1 MRVGIYLVPLLDH
14 VTGRER
20 GMQGLLDAL
29 ARLDTVNDY
38 YLFVRPGNRRLFQ
51 RPESNFHTVVVRLPS
66 LPSRRL
72 WQLGHL
78 YLARWAHRLDVI
90 DLPESPMPGFLS
102 KRAVAMVHD
111 ITPVLFPSFLLAK
124 GRLFYQRALAFG
136 ARHLGRITVPSQ
148 CTKDDLVRHLSAD
161 PERVTVVSRGVDPR
175 FQPAQHFEPMAAVKR
190 RHHLPDRFILYVG
203 TLEPRK
209 NLPRLIGAYRR
220 LREEGVRHGLVI
232 AGARGWLCDD
242 VFEAAGR
249 DGLGEHVV
257 FTGHV
262 NEDDL
267 LALYQSADVFA
278 YPSLYE
284 GFGLPVLEAM
294 ACGVPVV
301 CSDRGS
307 LPEVAGDAALLVD
320 PTDEPALAAALVRAL
335 HDEDLRREM
344 VARGLRRAGEFTW
357 DRVARSFLLVYREVA
372 AGE

>member
-1 MRVGIYLVPLLDH
+1 MRVGIYIVPLLNH

-20 GMQGLLDAL
+20 SMQGLLDAL
-29 ARLDTVNDY
+29 ARLDGANDY

-51 RPESNFHTVVVRLPS
+51 RPEPNFHTVVARLPS

-78 YLARWAHRLDVI
+78 YLARWAHRLDVL
-90 DLPESPMPGFLS
+90 DLAESPMPGFFS
-102 KRAVAMVHD
+102 KRATTTIYD
-111 ITPVLFPSFLLAK
+111 IAPVLFPSFFPLK
-124 GRLFYQRALAFG
+124 GRLFYQMALPFG
-136 ARHLGRITVPSQ
+136 AKHLGRIAVPSQ
-148 CTKDDLVRHLSAD
+148 CTKDDVVTHLSAD
-161 PERVTVVSRGVDPR
+161 PAKVTVVSRGVDSR
-175 FQPAQHFEPMAAVKR
+175 FQPARHFEPIAAVKR
-190 RHHLPDRFILYVG
+190 RYRLPDRFILYVG
-203 TLEPRK
+203 TIEPRK

-232 AGARGWLCDD
+232 AGGRGWLCDD

-249 DGLGEHVV
+249 DGLGEHIV

-262 NEDDL
+262 SEDDL

-301 CSDRGS
+301 CSDRSS
-307 LPEVAGDAALLVD
+307 LPEAAGDAALLVD
-320 PTDEPALAAALVRAL
+320 PTDESAIAAALARAL
-335 HDEDLRREM
+335 DDDDLRREM
-344 VARGLRRAGEFTW
+344 VARGLRRAREFTW
-357 DRVARSFLLVYREVA
+357 DRVARNFLSIYQDVA